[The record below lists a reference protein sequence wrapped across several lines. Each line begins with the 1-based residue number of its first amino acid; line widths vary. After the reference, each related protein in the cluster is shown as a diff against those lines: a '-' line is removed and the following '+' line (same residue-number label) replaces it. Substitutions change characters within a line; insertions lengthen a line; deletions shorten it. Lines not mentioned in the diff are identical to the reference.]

1 MEMTND
7 KTFFTETM
15 ARLLTRQGSHD
26 RAAEIYRFLIEQ
38 EPHREDLKKALED
51 ALVHMPDKPESWKAV
66 SSLVGRWVTLM
77 LHYKSLRQIKR
88 IYIPRGGRNRVIS

>member
-15 ARLLTRQGSHD
+15 ARLLMRQGSHD
-26 RAAEIYRFLIEQ
+26 RAVEIYRYLVEK

-51 ALVHMPDKPESWKAV
+51 VLAHIPDRSESWEAV
-66 SSLVGRWVTLM
+66 SQLVEQWITLM
-77 LHYKSLRQIKR
+77 LHYKSLRQLER
-88 IYIPRGGRNRVIS
+88 MSIPGSGEHVPNA